1 MTNETAIISERFAGL
16 RTGYELLRCEPA
28 AVPFAQVTAR
38 AVLQIRKPVAPID
51 EFVLRAV
58 GSGVT
63 TREELIELFGLDE
76 ETITRSISQL
86 YASDQLD
93 SQVGPAGREL
103 KVTQIGRQTV
113 SELVEIV
120 PSEQE
125 IWFWFDLLLM
135 RPSAQ
140 SARSM
145 LKLKEAQAREL
156 MIVKPSRSGKL
167 AVTDLRT
174 DSLNVALNQSM
185 KSDVVDVLA
194 VKELLRQEARYL
206 PCYVL
211 LYESADSLQHA
222 AEVVVDG
229 RIQPGMGLEI
239 ERLGIEKHL
248 EITFGIPAAEEQN
261 EVRHVDNVVKNLK
274 TKPEPKKLR
283 SAPLISDSDDP
294 EVLTREPSAIHVKGR
309 ENEIRN
315 IDTFE
320 HSDLLHEAL
329 DQAVKRLLVVSPWVR
344 GAVVNRTF
352 IDQLRS
358 AARRKVRIHIGYG
371 IDSYADGSHADAI
384 NRLHLVA
391 NEFQNV
397 TVACLGNTHAK
408 TLIWD
413 DNFVS
418 TSFNWLSFR
427 GDKDRTYRQET
438 GLLIRG
444 KNGATD
450 QQWKSD
456 SAAIESAAAKE

>member
-51 EFVLRAV
+51 EFVMRAV

-63 TREELIELFGLDE
+63 TREELTELFGLDE

-86 YASDQLD
+86 YASDRLD

-103 KVTQIGRQTV
+103 KLTPIGRQTV

-135 RPSAQ
+135 RPSPQ

-248 EITFGIPAAEEQN
+248 EITFGTPAAEEQI

-274 TKPEPKKLR
+274 TKPEPKKPRL
-283 SAPLISDSDDP
+283 APLNNDSDDAP
-294 EVLTREPSAIHVKGR
+294 TATQEPSVLKVKGK

-320 HSDLLHEAL
+320 HPDLLREAIERS
-329 DQAVKRLLVVSPWVR
+329 AERLLIVSPWVS
-344 GAVVNRTF
+344 GAVVKRSF
-352 IDQLRS
+352 IDELRS
-358 AARRKVRIHIGYG
+358 AARRQVRIHIGYG
-371 IDSYADGSHADAI
+371 IDPYATDSHADAI

-391 NEFQNV
+391 SEFQNV
-397 TVACLGNTHAK
+397 TVGCLGNTHAK

-444 KNGATD
+444 KNSATD

-456 SAAIESAAAKE
+456 SAAIESAATKK